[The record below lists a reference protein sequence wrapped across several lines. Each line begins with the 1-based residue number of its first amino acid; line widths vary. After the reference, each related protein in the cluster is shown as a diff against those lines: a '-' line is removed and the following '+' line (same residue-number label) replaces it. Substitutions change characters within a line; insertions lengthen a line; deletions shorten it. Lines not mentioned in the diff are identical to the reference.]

1 MFTKVP
7 RFADPIPKCLSLIS
21 VQKAASTATMKTTTF
36 FSLPR
41 ELRDCVYKHYIY
53 APCKPPATPR
63 HAGLRLH
70 EDCDSSGIDWKE
82 RHILYPLD
90 ARPDAYI
97 IPLLQCNWQVRREV
111 NEALSRAKAHNDGD
125 GSCKLDLMFARKTL
139 VPTWIGFPSWPE
151 HIRRLEIS
159 IRIFDHY
166 ITADLFARIF
176 NLLMHHGPQFGY
188 SNLHQETNLHLQ
200 TLTIKIAFDEGMQH
214 TCHAEREL
222 IEYEYFEDISDHFD
236 NLLTAGVL
244 TGLIHRISVRVSS
257 TECDYEAKPALKNP
271 PDDIPGDPAE
281 SALRWGVDTS
291 LKITDWLDKKRW
303 VQAE

>member
-159 IRIFDHY
+159 IRIFDRY
-166 ITADLFARIF
+166 NTADLFARVF

-188 SNLHQETNLHLQ
+188 SNLQQGTTLHLE
-200 TLTIKIAFDEGMQH
+200 TLTIKITFDEGVQPMCK
-214 TCHAEREL
+214 TGRARIEEDYFTVISFFFSDLGDARLL
-222 IEYEYFEDISDHFD
+222 I
-236 NLLTAGVL
+236 G
-244 TGLIHRISVRVSS
+244 G
-257 TECDYEAKPALKNP
+257 
-271 PDDIPGDPAE
+271 
-281 SALRWGVDTS
+281 
-291 LKITDWLDKKRW
+291 
-303 VQAE
+303 